1 MRLSLTD
8 RQLALVRD
16 AAAGVPPDRRSRF
29 LVAVADRLLGCV
41 PTDDDVAEPSRNVN
55 VWYRAKAARRGRTG
69 DENDPKQTWGRMGRN
84 EPWQAR
90 WREMTRF
97 RHLANLEFPADAR

>member
-29 LVAVADRLLGCV
+29 LEAVADRLLGCV

-69 DENDPKQTWGRMGRN
+69 DENDPQRSCTKFVCCD
-84 EPWQAR
+84 AACA
-90 WREMTRF
+90 WRLRGERLIRGLLGPTF
-97 RHLANLEFPADAR
+97 L